1 MPKDIIVG
9 INVHN
14 PGYTPYTNTLQQNLD
29 DCAAMGMKII
39 RYNSSSNS
47 PEALNHMKYVAD
59 ECHKRGMKLML
70 CVDYYGWKDQGEH
83 TDAEWEAHW
92 ENYFEVISST
102 LKENVDIYQVFNET
116 DNACMGGN
124 IFNIT
129 SRPQDGKHIE
139 EYDYVMLNSLVH
151 AMRGALK
158 GLKKGYD
165 KAVTSMNFCW
175 WHTAALYKLYEEGCR
190 WDIIG
195 LDWYSD
201 CEEVSSIDLIVAE
214 VASHIPE
221 GDFMICET
229 NQWMNFH
236 ARWDEEKRALIANK
250 ESRDALQ
257 AQWVPSFIQKLY
269 DLDEPRFKGVIFY
282 ELLDEPGFERHEG
295 HYHGE
300 SHFGFIECDEQGGNR
315 VFKPVCKTCADKIK
329 ELGI

>member
-9 INVHN
+9 VNVHN
-14 PGYTPYTNTLQQNLD
+14 PGYTPYSNTLEQKLD
-29 DCAAMGMKII
+29 DARDMGMKII
-39 RYNSSSNS
+39 RYNNSSNA
-47 PEALNHMKYVAD
+47 PEDLAQVKLVAD
-59 ECHKRGMKLML
+59 ECHKRGLKLML
-70 CVDYYGWKDQGEH
+70 CVDNYGWAKQEGH
-83 TDAEWEAHW
+83 TDEEWEAFW
-92 ENYFEVISST
+92 ENYFEIISST
-102 LKENVDIYQVFNET
+102 LKDNIDIYQVFNET

-129 SRPQDGKHIE
+129 SRPHDGKHIE
-139 EYDYVMLNSLVH
+139 EYDYVMIGSLVC

-158 GLKKGYD
+158 GLKKGYAG
-165 KAVTSMNFCW
+165 AVTSMNFCW

-195 LDWYSD
+195 IDWYSD
-201 CEEVSSIDLIVAE
+201 CEEVSSIDLLLADV
-214 VASHIPE
+214 VGHIPE

-257 AQWVPSFIQKLY
+257 AEWVPSFIQKLY

-282 ELLDEPGFERHEG
+282 ELLDEPGFESNAG
-295 HYHGE
+295 TYHGE
-300 SHFGFIECDEQGGNR
+300 SHFGFIECDSHGENR
-315 VFKPVCKTCADKIK
+315 VYKPVCKTASNKIK